1 MRIYV
6 PATLDEL
13 DAVTHTTDAARWTVA
28 PRRAHAVTKELE
40 AALPEEDAE
49 SLEYVAALNA
59 ADDSLALIAGRTDAP
74 HQRVIIT
81 VEVPDAVVGPAA
93 GSGTTDDDE
102 DDDPV
107 ASEVE
112 VTSTVEDVAIV
123 CVHVDEP
130 DAAADIADVLAA
142 ADEESD
148 SEDVAGVGEESET
161 ALDEALQRV
170 TDRDLLWY
178 DWSEI
183 KNVPRT

>member
-13 DAVTHTTDAARWTVA
+13 DAVTHAPDAARWTIA

-59 ADDSLALIAGRTDAP
+59 ADDSLALIAGRADAP

-81 VEVPDAVVGPAA
+81 VEVPDAVVAPAD
-93 GSGTTDDDE
+93 GDVPD

-107 ASEVE
+107 ASEIQ
-112 VTSTVEDVAIV
+112 VTGTVEGVAIV

-130 DAAADIADVLAA
+130 DAATDIADVLAA

-148 SEDVAGVGEESET
+148 SEDVSGVNEESES

-183 KNVPRT
+183 KNVPRA

>member
-13 DAVTHTTDAARWTVA
+13 DAVSHATDAARWTVA

-40 AALPEEDAE
+40 AALPDEDAE

-59 ADDSLALIAGRTDAP
+59 ADDSLALIAGRPDAP

-81 VEVPDAVVGPAA
+81 VEVPDAAVGPVPA
-93 GSGTTDDDE
+93 GGSDDDE
-102 DDDPV
+102 PV
-107 ASEVE
+107 ASEVQ
-112 VTSTVEDVAIV
+112 VTSTVEQVAIV

-130 DAAADIADVLAA
+130 EAGADIADVLAA

-148 SEDVAGVGEESET
+148 AETTAEVGEESDT

-183 KNVPRT
+183 KDVPRA